1 MLKVSF
7 INHENIP
14 LEPASLLVSQHRGGC
29 HSKST
34 KGFFVSIFPKEG
46 VW

>member
-14 LEPASLLVSQHRGGC
+14 LEPASLLVSQHRGG
-29 HSKST
+29 
-34 KGFFVSIFPKEG
+34 VP
-46 VW
+46 